1 LVDKFMES
9 LETIGVRP
17 VAKADDESST

>member
-1 LVDKFMES
+1 LDRFMES
-9 LETIGVRP
+9 LDTIGVRP